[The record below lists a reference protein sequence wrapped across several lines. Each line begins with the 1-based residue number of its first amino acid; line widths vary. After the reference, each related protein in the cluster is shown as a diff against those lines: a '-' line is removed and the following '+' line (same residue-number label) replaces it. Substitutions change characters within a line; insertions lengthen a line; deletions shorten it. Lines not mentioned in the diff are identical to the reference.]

1 MKRRNKSFSY
11 RWVTL
16 GLKRLLTRIAYII
29 YNLCMAKHNLQS
41 DDEWDFFDKVARA
54 AFANPFGETR
64 DDLDRCIGEAAPG
77 SSGPEIVQAALARV
91 AARMDGMIKKGKAD
105 LRSYDGTRRELIR
118 RVFLFHCFHRYA
130 NQFDELIRVQAKNGD
145 VPCRIDFSRKA
156 LAELRAF
163 GFPEADCLRYFA
175 EFYQLRRAYYFIR
188 HGLVGDSPSMKALR
202 KHLWNCVFTHDMSW
216 FETQFWNHME
226 DFPILLLGET
236 GTGKGSAAAAIGR
249 SGFIPFDPDR
259 NCFKESFTRNFVAI
273 NLSQYSEGVLES
285 ELFGHRKGAF
295 TGAVDNHDGLFSRC
309 APHGVIF
316 LDEIGDAGVSVQ
328 IKLLQVLEDR
338 VFFPVGSH
346 EARRFSGR
354 IIAATNRPLVELRH
368 CGKFRDDLYFRLCS
382 DEIVLPPLRQRFQE
396 DPRELDLLL
405 TSIVSRLYGETSSA
419 MIESLRDIVLR
430 DVGTDYE
437 WPGNVRELQQ
447 AVKRIILTGTYAGQQ
462 APKKKRTSA
471 TDVLTSGVNDAR
483 FDADTLLAEYCSS
496 LYDRFGTYEEV
507 ARITKLDRRTAK
519 KYVHKATVKE

>member
-1 MKRRNKSFSY
+1 
-11 RWVTL
+11 
-16 GLKRLLTRIAYII
+16 
-29 YNLCMAKHNLQS
+29 
-41 DDEWDFFDKVARA
+41 
-54 AFANPFGETR
+54 
-64 DDLDRCIGEAAPG
+64 
-77 SSGPEIVQAALARV
+77 
-91 AARMDGMIKKGKAD
+91 
-105 LRSYDGTRRELIR
+105 
-118 RVFLFHCFHRYA
+118 
-130 NQFDELIRVQAKNGD
+130 
-145 VPCRIDFSRKA
+145 
-156 LAELRAF
+156 
-163 GFPEADCLRYFA
+163 
-175 EFYQLRRAYYFIR
+175 
-188 HGLVGDSPSMKALR
+188 
-202 KHLWNCVFTHDMSW
+202 
-216 FETQFWNHME
+216 
-226 DFPILLLGET
+226 
-236 GTGKGSAAAAIGR
+236 
-249 SGFIPFDPDR
+249 
-259 NCFKESFTRNFVAI
+259 
-273 NLSQYSEGVLES
+273 
-285 ELFGHRKGAF
+285 
-295 TGAVDNHDGLFSRC
+295 
-309 APHGVIF
+309 VIF

-519 KYVHKATVKE
+519 KYVHKAPVKE